1 MLSKPLYILTLL
13 WLLATTLVNCGSAEA
28 IKSYRYPI
36 TKDKLEQAVIKV
48 LKSNPHIAV
57 DTTKRKVIVR
67 RHPNDPGDTSTM
79 AINAE
84 DYQGK
89 EREEIIADFAAY
101 TKIKITVGQIENN
114 YEFRYYGDEQEWKN
128 ASSSALFITMAQ
140 DKYGQTLYQG
150 KNEHGEF
157 KTQLAKNLTSVFEAE
172 FINKLDKELQL
183 KHSSK
188 QNIFQ

>member
-1 MLSKPLYILTLL
+1 
-13 WLLATTLVNCGSAEA
+13 LVNCGSAEA